1 MEKEQPPSWFV
12 NNINYPFQKKSINV
26 PSDLD
31 NKDCNIVYLYYSSDS
46 ASSSKSKKKT
56 MIMVHG
62 GSAHAYWWGH
72 IAPFLLNEFN
82 IVSIHLGG
90 MGESDHR
97 EKYDMKDTYAK
108 EILAV
113 ADAEFSDSL
122 PLLVA
127 HSFGGYCC
135 TTAIADNPR
144 RFSGLILVDS
154 GIRGANQAPMDYGAK
169 NVATVG
175 RPHKIYPDEQS
186 ILKRFRMVPDDPKT
200 NLYIKDYYAKHAIR
214 KVQDGYVWRFDP
226 NRSTLGK
233 IYTYR
238 DVIKAVRRGVKIAV
252 VYGEKSSLWQG
263 RFDMSSHAEK
273 SNEMAS
279 APTETKMLKWLK
291 SVLQPGGTPFIPI
304 AEAGHHIHVDQ
315 PIALTSVLRSL
326 SSDGGYF
333 YKKPSN
339 LYNDAA
345 ILNPTVKTIL
355 ITGAGSGIGR
365 AWTKGFI
372 NDGYTVTAADINKNS
387 LNSLMMEL
395 DSPKLFTI
403 KCDVSKAKDVQDMV
417 ENAYRIMGNR
427 LDVLFNNAGV
437 SYNTRIEDSE
447 TGQFE
452 QHIAIHLFACVNGM
466 KAAIPIMRRQKFG
479 RIINTVSRGAEGGG
493 RRNGGYAAAK
503 AGMWAV
509 TRAAAHEVADTDILI
524 NMIFPGP
531 TNTPIWGRDM
541 PNLQDP
547 EATYPCAKKLANF
560 AIDGPTGKIYTPFMP
575 NNGVYRMFDER
586 RDGLDQMILRRR
598 ERSSSK
604 M

>member
-252 VYGEKSSLWQG
+252 VYGESS
-263 RFDMSSHAEK
+263 SII
-273 SNEMAS
+273 NE
-279 APTETKMLKWLK
+279 
-291 SVLQPGGTPFIPI
+291 F
-304 AEAGHHIHVDQ
+304 
-315 PIALTSVLRSL
+315 
-326 SSDGGYF
+326 
-333 YKKPSN
+333 
-339 LYNDAA
+339 
-345 ILNPTVKTIL
+345 
-355 ITGAGSGIGR
+355 
-365 AWTKGFI
+365 
-372 NDGYTVTAADINKNS
+372 
-387 LNSLMMEL
+387 
-395 DSPKLFTI
+395 KLFLLI
-403 KCDVSKAKDVQDMV
+403 SA
-417 ENAYRIMGNR
+417 
-427 LDVLFNNAGV
+427 
-437 SYNTRIEDSE
+437 
-447 TGQFE
+447 
-452 QHIAIHLFACVNGM
+452 
-466 KAAIPIMRRQKFG
+466 
-479 RIINTVSRGAEGGG
+479 
-493 RRNGGYAAAK
+493 
-503 AGMWAV
+503 AV
-509 TRAAAHEVADTDILI
+509 TV
-524 NMIFPGP
+524 
-531 TNTPIWGRDM
+531 
-541 PNLQDP
+541 
-547 EATYPCAKKLANF
+547 
-560 AIDGPTGKIYTPFMP
+560 
-575 NNGVYRMFDER
+575 
-586 RDGLDQMILRRR
+586 
-598 ERSSSK
+598 
-604 M
+604 